1 MSNFIKGIVL
11 TVLGV
16 CIGLLSLLV
25 PEAMGVFITLGGVLV
40 VLGINNL
47 IFDE

>member
-1 MSNFIKGIVL
+1 MSNFVKGVIL
-11 TVLGV
+11 TILGV

-47 IFDE
+47 IFD

>member
-1 MSNFIKGIVL
+1 MSNFVKGIVL

-47 IFDE
+47 IFD

>member
-1 MSNFIKGIVL
+1 MSNFVKGVIL
-11 TVLGV
+11 TILGV
-16 CIGLLSLLV
+16 CIGLLSLLI

-47 IFDE
+47 IFD

>member
-1 MSNFIKGIVL
+1 MNNFIKGIVL

-25 PEAMGVFITLGGVLV
+25 PEAMGVFITLGGILV

-47 IFDE
+47 IFD

>member
-25 PEAMGVFITLGGVLV
+25 PGAMGVFITLGGVLV

-47 IFDE
+47 IFD

>member
-47 IFDE
+47 IFD